1 MLPCSAVRHGAISGP
16 PVIVEPLSASVRR
29 IRTHKRTGTSE
40 ITYTPAEL
48 QTPSS
53 LADRSGHEFLYG
65 NTNVKEY
72 LQAATT
78 VAMTVVAALE
88 SEHASS
94 SNAQAVI
101 QGKDVPADVREE
113 VNHLTQDLYQSA
125 PAEFCESVRYDIE
138 AIEATANA
146 VIVKYVN
153 RSFAD

>member
-1 MLPCSAVRHGAISGP
+1 MQLASKDLSVLAVLDTAAAQQEDLYDCLVSFTKSTQAKSKELHIACKDAVSAFKSQKSHGI
-16 PVIVEPLSASVRR
+16 
-29 IRTHKRTGTSE
+29 
-40 ITYTPAEL
+40 
-48 QTPSS
+48 
-53 LADRSGHEFLYG
+53 
-65 NTNVKEY
+65 TNVKEY

-94 SNAQAVI
+94 SNAKAVI

-113 VNHLTQDLYQSA
+113 ANQLTQDLYQSA
-125 PAEFCESVRYDIE
+125 PAEFWESVMYDIE

-153 RSFAD
+153 RSSAN